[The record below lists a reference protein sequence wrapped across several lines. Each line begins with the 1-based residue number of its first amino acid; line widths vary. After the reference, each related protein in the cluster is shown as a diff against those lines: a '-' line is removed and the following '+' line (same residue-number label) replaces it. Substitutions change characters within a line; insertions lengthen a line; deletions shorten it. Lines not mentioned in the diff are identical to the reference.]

1 MKRITVAVTSMLV
14 GVTAAGIAA
23 GDKWSDQFPHIKN
36 TGDIAGECS
45 YESMSQKDYSGQ
57 TLTINTHAVPVMGE
71 PTALHAEQFS
81 ALTGAEVN
89 VIHTPAG
96 DLYSKAMIPFQAG
109 QAPYD
114 IVFGFS
120 NFIRDWMAY
129 LEPVP
134 EYYVN
139 MRQMQDVTKSHID
152 VASWDGTMMQFPIDG
167 DRHYLKYRKD
177 VIDNP
182 ELQAKYLAET
192 GNELR
197 VPQTWKEYAEIAAY
211 FNGWDWD
218 GDGELEYGSA
228 EVMKKDDLMYAAFF
242 SRSVAYAKNP
252 ATPGGF
258 FFDLDTMTPLI
269 NSPGFVEA
277 LTDWVEAVN
286 YVPPGGINFSLG
298 DEINSFGGGQ
308 ALFSFSW
315 DDAFV
320 AAMEDGSAIKNKVGV
335 APLPGADR
343 VWNRETGAW
352 DETYNQAPYIVWGW
366 AAAVAKKSK
375 NHELAFDYL
384 CFFSNDANH
393 QADIAIGRFG
403 VNPFKKSDFV
413 PDIYV
418 ERQGWDQQIAEEYT
432 ETLMDMEE
440 KSTNRV
446 FPLRVP
452 GVFEFTSAVATGT
465 SKALAG
471 QLSPQEA
478 LDEVAAE
485 WEAIIE
491 RVGVD
496 NVREAYA
503 VGVALE
509 DNLR

>member
-1 MKRITVAVTSMLV
+1 MKTKIYAAGLAVAVMCV
-14 GVTAAGIAA
+14 GGVAQA
-23 GDKWSDQFPHIKN
+23 DKWSDQFPHIKN

-45 YESMSQKDYSGQ
+45 YDSMSKKNYKGR
-57 TLTINTHAVPVMGE
+57 TLSINTHAVPVMGE

-81 ALTGAEVN
+81 KLTGAKVN

-120 NFIRDWMAY
+120 NFIRDWMQY

-134 EYYVN
+134 AAYVN

-152 VASWDGTMMQFPIDG
+152 VASWDGQMIQFPIDG

-182 ELQAKYLAET
+182 AYQKKYKADT
-192 GNELR
+192 GKELR
-197 VPQTWKEYAEIAAY
+197 VPRTWKEYGEIASY

-218 GDGELEYGSA
+218 NDGELEYGSA

-242 SRSVAYAKNP
+242 SRSVAYSKNP
-252 ATPGGF
+252 RTPGGF
-258 FFDLDTMTPLI
+258 FFDLKTMKPLI
-269 NSPGFVEA
+269 NNPGFVEA
-277 LTDWVEAVN
+277 LTDWVEATK
-286 YVPPGGINFSLG
+286 YVPPGGINFGLG

-308 ALFSFSW
+308 TLFSFSW

-320 AAMEDGSAIKNKVGV
+320 AAMQDDSPIKNKVGV

-343 VWNRETGAW
+343 VWDRNKGAW
-352 DETYNQAPYIVWGW
+352 DNQFNQAPYIVWGW

-375 NHELAFDYL
+375 NHDVAFDYL
-384 CFFSNDANH
+384 CFFANDANH

-413 PDIYV
+413 PEIYI
-418 ERQGWDQQIAEEYT
+418 ERQGWDEEIAKEYT
-432 ETLMDMEE
+432 QTLQDMEE

-452 GVFEFTSAVATGT
+452 GVFQFTSAMATGT

-471 QLSPQEA
+471 QVTPQEA

-485 WEAIIE
+485 WEKIIE
-491 RVGVD
+491 RVGRD
-496 NVREAYA
+496 TVRKAYA

-509 DNLR
+509 DNLN